1 MAPQI
6 NKKHAPIQR
15 KQSMASGSSH
25 SFGSSESDDD
35 QNTYT
40 MLKNSNPS
48 NHLSVEKKDPYLSV
62 QKVDSSNR
70 EGTHSSNTRNAL
82 LGSMHEMD
90 SLFNLMKGHQDKEKT

>member
-1 MAPQI
+1 
-6 NKKHAPIQR
+6 
-15 KQSMASGSSH
+15 MASGSSH

-48 NHLSVEKKDPYLSV
+48 NNHLSVEKKDPYLSV

-82 LGSMHEMD
+82 MGSMHEMD

>member
-1 MAPQI
+1 M
-6 NKKHAPIQR
+6 N
-15 KQSMASGSSH
+15 SGSSH

-40 MLKNSNPS
+40 LLNKSNPT
-48 NHLSVEKKDPYLSV
+48 NLSPEKKDPYLSV

-70 EGTHSSNTRNAL
+70 EGTNSSNTRNAL

-90 SLFNLMKGHQDKEKT
+90 SLFNLMKGS